1 MYNLCL
7 LIRRILLRPD
17 TNKSRAW
24 KEKKGVL
31 SEKWTDTQTLK
42 EKTIFD
48 FKTFMHTKKCPK

>member
-17 TNKSRAW
+17 TNGFRAW

-42 EKTIFD
+42 EKTIFG
-48 FKTFMHTKKCPK
+48 KPQS